1 MKQTV
6 IVIGNNYATRLG
18 VIRSVGLLGCD
29 VVVIHVVNSHHGS
42 YGPKPIDCYSKY
54 VSQFLFF
61 NRSDG
66 EEGMVKLLLEKFVD
80 DSIQT
85 IIIPTSDFSALAID
99 NDTIK
104 KHFHVPCIH
113 NEINSIGFW
122 MDKANQKELALR
134 VGLDS
139 ADSVVIEKREKGYE
153 MPDGIR
159 YPCFTKPIASIGAG
173 KKCLQRCDNA
183 IALQKVL
190 EIAEKNGI
198 QKILVEDYIDIEQEY
213 AIIGFSDGND
223 VVIPGIIEFQR
234 ECQSHK
240 GIAMTGKVMPI
251 DRFEELIELFK
262 IFIRQLGFV
271 GLFDIDFF
279 KSKGKFYFD
288 ELNLRM
294 GGSGTAI
301 SSMGINTPVMFV
313 KKMLDESIDDMS
325 RFVTNSASFLN
336 ERMAMDDFLSGKMSI
351 RDYLRLI
358 KSADIHFVK
367 DEIDIVPYKELCR
380 VFRRNVFNYKRVIK
394 QVFHILKTR
403 TDYFR

>member
-1 MKQTV
+1 MIQKV
-6 IVIGNNYATRLG
+6 VVVGNSYVTRLG
-18 VIRSVGLLGCD
+18 IIRSLSIIECEIIVIVVG
-29 VVVIHVVNSHHGS
+29 SFPEMSKGS
-42 YGPKPIDCYSKY
+42 LPPKPIDGYSKY
-54 VSQFLFF
+54 VSHIFYF
-61 NRSDG
+61 NRQNG
-66 EEGMVKLLLEKFVD
+66 EKELVRLLLEKCIVD
-80 DSIQT
+80 GMKPV
-85 IIIPTSDFSALAID
+85 IIPTSDFSALAID
-99 NDTIK
+99 DDNIK
-104 KHFHVPCIH
+104 NHFHVPCIH
-113 NEINSIGFW
+113 NEINSIGYW

-134 VGLDS
+134 VGLNA
-139 ADSVVIEKREKGYE
+139 ADSVVIEKKGKGYV
-153 MPDGIR
+153 MPDSIR
-159 YPCFTKPIASIGAG
+159 YPCFTKPISSIGAG

-190 EIAEKNGI
+190 GIAEKNGI

-213 AIIGFSDGND
+213 AILGFSDGKD

-251 DRFEELIELFK
+251 DGFEELIELFK

-301 SSMGINTPVMFV
+301 SSMGINLPVMFV
-313 KKMLDESIDDMS
+313 KRMLGESIDDMS
-325 RFVTNSASFLN
+325 RFVTSSASFLN
-336 ERMAMDDFLSGKMSI
+336 ERMAMEDFLSGKISI

-367 DEIDIVPYKELCR
+367 EEKDPAPYKELCR
-380 VFRRNVFNYKRVIK
+380 VFRRNIFNYKRVLK
-394 QVFHILKTR
+394 QVFHILKR
-403 TDYFR
+403 